1 MARIIESEVRIKPSV
16 FDRLL
21 DFEPDLTREAPKS
34 RAKSLRELKQ
44 AVRRDLEWLLNSRSY
59 PDTIAETLEEV
70 NKSVAIYGL
79 PDFTGNGIK
88 NPDEQRRLVH
98 SLERAIEIFEPRLM
112 DVKVWLE
119 PINEID
125 RSMRFRIE
133 AQLRVD
139 PIPEPVTFDTILELG
154 RGEFQLK
161 EV

>member
-1 MARIIESEVRIKPSV
+1 MPRLESEVRIKPSI

-21 DFEPDLTREAPKS
+21 DFEPNLTSEAPKS
-34 RAKSLRELKQ
+34 RAKTLRDLKQ
-44 AVRRDLEWLLNSRSY
+44 AVRRDLEWLLNSRSF
-59 PDTIAETLEEV
+59 PDEIPETLEEV

-79 PDFTGNGIK
+79 PDFSGNGIK
-88 NPDEQRRLVH
+88 NPEEQKRLINT
-98 SLERAIEIFEPRLM
+98 LEKAIEIFEPRLM
-112 DVKVWLE
+112 DVKIWLE
-119 PINEID
+119 PLNEIE

-161 EV
+161 EA